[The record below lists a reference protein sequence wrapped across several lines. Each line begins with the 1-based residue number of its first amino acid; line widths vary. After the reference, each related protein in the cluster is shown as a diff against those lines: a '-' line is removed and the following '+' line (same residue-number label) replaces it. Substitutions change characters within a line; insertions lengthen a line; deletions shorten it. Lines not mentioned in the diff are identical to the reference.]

1 MGDTT
6 AGNASEGSP
15 APRGET
21 KAGAGRSRRAG
32 NAPAGLAV
40 GGTADPDR
48 ALDAEFAAL
57 SYEEALE
64 ALETI
69 IDRVDHGEVGLE
81 ATLAEYRRG
90 KALLRRCQSVLDTAE
105 QEIKRLSLADL
116 EAQAHASG
124 PSDAGSAAP

>member
-6 AGNASEGSP
+6 AGNASDGP
-15 APRGET
+15 QAGRGEA
-21 KAGAGRSRRAG
+21 KGGAGRSRRVAS
-32 NAPAGLAV
+32 AA
-40 GGTADPDR
+40 ADPDR
-48 ALDAEFAAL
+48 ALDAEVAAL
-57 SYEEALE
+57 SYEQALE

-69 IDRVDHGEVGLE
+69 IDRVDHGEIGLE

-124 PSDAGSAAP
+124 DADAGSSAP